1 MRTRVVMGTGLAVAL
16 ASAALTPA
24 AELWIGA
31 ATADITPPLPAPLTG
46 GKSVRIVREI
56 GTPLTATA
64 LAIEAREGDR
74 AVGQAILLSCDLCV
88 IRKGIQEGFRRH
100 IEARL
105 PGFDMRNLFLAA
117 THTHSAPVIQQDRYE
132 GYGNGI
138 QPTNY
143 VAMLYDRMA
152 AAVAAAWSNREPGAV
167 AWGLGHAVAGR
178 NRRVVFADGRAA
190 MYGKPEAPDFRGIEG
205 GEGTAVDV
213 LCFYGKD
220 RKLKAAAIT
229 LAAPAQ
235 AGGPGI
241 NADYWHPARERIRAK
256 HGADVCVLGFCAPAG
271 DQVPKALIHAKA
283 EARMEKM
290 RGLSH
295 AEEVGRR
302 VAEAFDDVAGVIAAD
317 FRTDVPFAHVVRE
330 VALPAQPVADDDAEA
345 ARKVISAIDAKA
357 KLGPTD
363 WWTRNFNRLVVA
375 RHERQRKGDAT
386 HPIEMHVLRIGDMA
400 LATNPFE
407 LFVNYGE
414 QIVGRSPAG
423 QTVLI
428 QLAAA
433 TDEHYYVPT
442 PRALAGGGYSAEPTH
457 NMVGPEGAQVL
468 VDRTVEAI
476 RELWAQTGAESAGGK
491 GAKP

>member
-1 MRTRVVMGTGLAVAL
+1 MR
-16 ASAALTPA
+16 ASISVAALVAAVGAQA
-24 AELWIGA
+24 AELRFGA
-31 ATADITPPLPAPLTG
+31 ATADITPPLPAPITG
-46 GKSVRIVREI
+46 GKSVRIAREAS
-56 GTPLTATA
+56 TPLTATA
-64 LAIEAREGDR
+64 LAIEAREGGR
-74 AVGQAILLSCDLCV
+74 PVGQAILVSCDLCV

-100 IEARL
+100 IGGRL
-105 PGFDMRNLFLAA
+105 PGFDTRNLFLAA

-132 GYGNGI
+132 SYGDAI

-143 VAMLYDRMA
+143 VAMLYERMA
-152 AAVAAAWSNREPGAV
+152 GAVVTAWSNRAPGSV

-178 NRRVVFADGRAA
+178 NRRAVFADGRAA
-190 MYGKPEAPDFRGIEG
+190 MYGKAAAPDFRGLEG

-213 LCFYGKD
+213 MCFYDAG
-220 RKLKAAAIT
+220 RTLKAAVIA

-241 NADYWHPARERIRAK
+241 NADYWHPARESIRAK

-271 DQVPKALIHAKA
+271 DQVPRAIVQARA
-283 EARMEKM
+283 EARMETM

-302 VAEAFDDVAGVIAAD
+302 VAGAFNDVAGIIASD
-317 FRTDVPFAHVVRE
+317 MRTDVPFAHVVRD
-330 VALPAQPVADDDAEA
+330 VALPAQRVTDEEAEE
-345 ARKVISAIDAKA
+345 ARRVIAAIDAKA

-375 RHERQRKGDAT
+375 RHARQQSGDAT
-386 HPIEMHVLRIGDMA
+386 HPIEMHVLRIGDVA
-400 LATNPFE
+400 IATNPFE
-407 LFVNYGE
+407 LFLNYGE

-423 QTVLI
+423 QTMLI

-457 NMVGPEGAQVL
+457 NLVGPEGAQAL

-476 RELWAQTGAESAGGK
+476 GGLWAPQGSGGV
-491 GAKP
+491 AKETAP

>member
-1 MRTRVVMGTGLAVAL
+1 MKTWIAAVAL
-16 ASAALTPA
+16 VAGVAAPA

-46 GKSVRIVREI
+46 GKSVRIAREI
-56 GTPLTATA
+56 STPLTATA
-64 LAIEAREGDR
+64 LAIEAREGGR
-74 AVGQAILLSCDLCV
+74 AVGQAILVSCDLCV
-88 IRKGIQEGFRRH
+88 IRKGIQDGFRRH
-100 IEARL
+100 LEGRL
-105 PGFDMRNLFLAA
+105 PGFDTGNLFLAA

-132 GYGNGI
+132 SYGEAI

-143 VAMLYDRMA
+143 VALLYERMSG
-152 AAVAAAWSNREPGAV
+152 AVEAAWSNRAAGAV

-178 NRRVVFADGRAA
+178 NRRAVFADGHAA
-190 MYGKPEAPDFRGIEG
+190 MYGNTAAADFRGIEG
-205 GEGTAVDV
+205 GEGAAVDV
-213 LCFYGKD
+213 MCFYDKD
-220 RKLKAAAIT
+220 RKLKAAAII

-241 NADYWHPARERIRAK
+241 NADYWHPARELIRAK
-256 HGADVCVLGFCAPAG
+256 HGADVCVLGLCAPAG
-271 DQVPKALIHAKA
+271 DQVPRALVQAKA

-302 VAEAFDDVAGVIAAD
+302 VAEAFDDVAGVIASD
-317 FRTDVPFAHVVRE
+317 IRTDVPFAHVVRD
-330 VALPAQPVADDDAEA
+330 VALPAQRVTDEDAEA
-345 ARKVISAIDAKA
+345 ARKVIAAIDAKA

-363 WWTRNFNRLVVA
+363 WWTRNFNRLVLA
-375 RHERQRKGDAT
+375 RHERQQKGDVT
-386 HPIEMHVLRIGDMA
+386 HPVEMHVLRIGDMA
-400 LATNPFE
+400 IATNPFE

-433 TDEHYYVPT
+433 TGEHYYVPT

-457 NMVGPEGAQVL
+457 NLVGPEGAQVL
-468 VDRTVEAI
+468 VDRTVDAI
-476 RELWAQTGAESAGGK
+476 SELWK
-491 GAKP
+491 